1 MNLFI
6 NSRLS
11 LLVAPIVLVVLLAG
25 GPFQTLSA
33 AQKTKS
39 ISESQSSK
47 NDISNFKLT
56 NHLGSKA
63 SLSDYKGKIVIL
75 LFGYTHCPDICP
87 TQLNDMQKVLDKLGD
102 DADQI
107 QVVFITFDPERDTPK
122 VLKDYLAF
130 FNPGFVGLTGT
141 KEEIVT
147 VAQQFNVIFMKREV
161 KSEAGYLMGH
171 SSVIYVLDPLSKMYN
186 WYMQNIQ
193 NPSSTVDEMAE
204 DIQELL
210 KEYREFNKNLN
221 KSAL

>member
-1 MNLFI
+1 MTFFG
-6 NSRLS
+6 S
-11 LLVAPIVLVVLLAG
+11 LKLILIRGLIVLVTLMVG

-39 ISESQSSK
+39 NSDSQSSK
-47 NDISNFKLT
+47 NDVSNFKLT
-56 NHLGSKA
+56 NHLGSKT
-63 SLSDYKGKIVIL
+63 SLSDYKGKVVVL

-147 VAQQFNVIFMKREV
+147 VAQQFNVIYMKREV

>member
-6 NSRLS
+6 NSKLHLS
-11 LLVAPIVLVVLLAG
+11 VALILCAGFLVG
-25 GPFQTLSA
+25 DSFQTVSA
-33 AQKTKS
+33 DQKTES
-39 ISESQSSK
+39 NPESQSSK
-47 NDISNFKLT
+47 NDVSNFKLT

-63 SLSDYKGKIVIL
+63 SLSDYKGKVVVL

-141 KEEIVT
+141 KEEIAS
-147 VAQQFNVIFMKREV
+147 VAQQFNVIYMKREV
-161 KSEAGYLMGH
+161 KSKAGYLMGH
-171 SSVIYVLDPLSKMYN
+171 TSFVNLLDQQGHLYK
-186 WYMQNIQ
+186 WYKQKLEA
-193 NPSSTVDEMAE
+193 PDSTLDKIAG
-204 DIQELL
+204 DIQQLI
-210 KEYREFNKNLN
+210 KKGRA
-221 KSAL
+221 S